1 MLTILLKYS
10 FLMHAVLAVSSAY
23 ERHLT
28 SPPDV
33 PSHRTLSELS
43 NFSQSTTLLSEHLQ
57 SSDVPQAKDAIWA
70 CAALY
75 GALTFVA
82 VEAIHP
88 EEAWPLKNSANDLD
102 WIPMI
107 DTKWVLWKVMDPMR
121 PDSIFRCL
129 AETYADLRIDAPP
142 QGIRGVDPSLARLC
156 ELDAQ
161 STAETNP
168 YFLMVH
174 SISQLNDSPESR
186 EYLAKVL
193 TFLSC
198 MPQSFK
204 VLLRRKDPRTLL
216 LLMLWYQ
223 KAGRAVWWIDM
234 RSRIERQAICLYLR
248 RYHSDNADIQ
258 ELLPY
263 E

>member
-1 MLTILLKYS
+1 
-10 FLMHAVLAVSSAY
+10 
-23 ERHLT
+23 
-28 SPPDV
+28 
-33 PSHRTLSELS
+33 
-43 NFSQSTTLLSEHLQ
+43 
-57 SSDVPQAKDAIWA
+57 
-70 CAALY
+70 
-75 GALTFVA
+75 
-82 VEAIHP
+82 
-88 EEAWPLKNSANDLD
+88 
-102 WIPMI
+102 
-107 DTKWVLWKVMDPMR
+107 
-121 PDSIFRCL
+121 
-129 AETYADLRIDAPP
+129 
-142 QGIRGVDPSLARLC
+142 
-156 ELDAQ
+156 
-161 STAETNP
+161 
-168 YFLMVH
+168 MVH

>member
-1 MLTILLKYS
+1 
-10 FLMHAVLAVSSAY
+10 MHAILAVASAY

-28 SPPDV
+28 SPPNV
-33 PSHRTLSELS
+33 PSHRTISEIS
-43 NFSQSTTLLSEHLQ
+43 NFSQSTSLLSEQLRK
-57 SSDVPQAKDAIWA
+57 SVVPQTKDAIWA

-82 VEAIHP
+82 VDTENP
-88 EEAWPLKNSANDLD
+88 EEAWPLRDSANDLD
-102 WIPMI
+102 WIPMV
-107 DTKWVLWKVMDPMR
+107 DAKWVLWNLMDPMR

-129 AETYADLRIDAPP
+129 ADTYADLRIDAP
-142 QGIRGVDPSLARLC
+142 QNGIHGADPSLARLC
-156 ELDAQ
+156 ELNEQ
-161 STAETNP
+161 SNAETSP

-174 SISQLNDSPESR
+174 AISQLNGPPGSH

-193 TFLSC
+193 AFLSC
-198 MPQSFK
+198 MSQSFK
-204 VLLRRKDPRTLL
+204 DLIIKKDPRTLL
-216 LLMLWYQ
+216 LLVLWYQ

-248 RYHSDNADIQ
+248 RYHIDNVDIQ
-258 ELLPY
+258 ELLLY